1 MDRNGSKGLLQPHEK
16 LAGMVWLVDKLLHK
30 SLFSTHLH
38 ASSPLDS
45 RGIAG
50 STEHFDYADYRLP
63 DRQVKAGMI
72 SFRKR
77 FTPTFRQSFPFDLAR
92 AL

>member
-38 ASSPLDS
+38 ASSPQRSWS
-45 RGIAG
+45 R
-50 STEHFDYADYRLP
+50 H
-63 DRQVKAGMI
+63 
-72 SFRKR
+72 
-77 FTPTFRQSFPFDLAR
+77 
-92 AL
+92 